1 VGWGWTWLDW
11 VILVWVAVFAVHG
24 FLRGSVAQV
33 FVVIGLVVG
42 LWAAFWVARWLGE
55 HWRGAQ
61 PAWVYVTLLW
71 IVTAMAGMAAASL
84 LQWWGERIGQAVRT
98 GPVGWLDRGAGFG
111 IGALLGLLVAALLVM
126 VALLAPGPRAVA
138 GQIARSRSA
147 TPLLTE
153 AAQACSVSGR
163 FLPGSGWLAEH
174 FRLARERA
182 QRARAMAAK
191 RSHRS

>member
-1 VGWGWTWLDW
+1 M
-11 VILVWVAVFAVHG
+11 ILVWVAVFAVHG

-33 FVVIGLVVG
+33 FVVVGLTVG
-42 LWAAFWVARWLGE
+42 LWAVLWVSRWLGG

-61 PAWVYVTLLW
+61 PAWIYVTLLW
-71 IVTAMAGMAAASL
+71 VVAAMAGMAVASL
-84 LQWWGERIGQAVRT
+84 LQWWGERLGQTVRQ
-98 GPVGWLDRGAGFG
+98 GPIGWLDRGAGFG
-111 IGALLGLLVAALLVM
+111 IGAVLGLLVAAFVVM
-126 VALLAPGPRAVA
+126 AALLAPAPRAVA
-138 GQIARSRSA
+138 GTIARSKAA

-182 QRARAMAAK
+182 RRAREMEAK
-191 RSHRS
+191 RPRRS

>member
-1 VGWGWTWLDW
+1 

-33 FVVIGLVVG
+33 FVVVGLVVG
-42 LWAAFWVARWLGE
+42 LWAVFWVARWLGV

-71 IVTAMAGMAAASL
+71 IVAAMAGMAAASL
-84 LQWWGERIGQAVRT
+84 LQWWGERLGQAVRSS
-98 GPVGWLDRGAGFG
+98 PIGWLDRGAGFG
-111 IGALLGLLVAALLVM
+111 VGAVVGLLVAALLVM
-126 VALLAPGPRAVA
+126 AALLVPAPRAVA

-153 AAQACSVSGR
+153 AAQACSVSRR
-163 FLPGSGWLAEH
+163 FLPGSGWLADR
-174 FRLARERA
+174 FRMARERA
-182 QRARAMAAK
+182 QRARALEAK
-191 RSHRS
+191 RSHPS

>member
-1 VGWGWTWLDW
+1 M
-11 VILVWVAVFAVHG
+11 ILVWVAVFAVHG

-33 FVVIGLVVG
+33 FVVVGLMVG
-42 LWAAFWVARWLGE
+42 LWAVFAVAHWLGVYW
-55 HWRGAQ
+55 HDAR
-61 PAWVYVTLLW
+61 PVWVYVTLLW
-71 IVTAMAGMAAASL
+71 VVAAMVGMAAASL
-84 LQWWGERIGQAVRT
+84 LQWWGERLGHVVRT
-98 GPVGWLDRGAGFG
+98 SPVGWLDRGAGFG
-111 IGALLGLLVAALLVM
+111 IGAAIGLLVAALVVM
-126 VALLAPGPRAVA
+126 AALLVPTPRAVA
-138 GQIARSRSA
+138 GQIARSRAA

-182 QRARAMAAK
+182 KRAREMDVK

>member
-1 VGWGWTWLDW
+1 M
-11 VILVWVAVFAVHG
+11 ILVWVAVFAVHG

-33 FVVIGLVVG
+33 FVVIGLMVG
-42 LWAAFWVARWLGE
+42 LWAVLWVSRWLGD

-71 IVTAMAGMAAASL
+71 VVSAMAGMGAASL
-84 LQWWGERIGQAVRT
+84 LQWWGERLGQAVRT
-98 GPVGWLDRGAGFG
+98 SPIGWLDRGAGFG
-111 IGALLGLLVAALLVM
+111 IGAVLGLLVAALVVMTVLLVP
-126 VALLAPGPRAVA
+126 APRAA
-138 GQIARSRSA
+138 LGQIARSKSA

-182 QRARAMAAK
+182 KRAREMEAK